1 MMLAF
6 YQIPAMHCTSGAH
19 LRQSRSMQASS
30 QIRPRFAGQR
40 LSVAVL
46 ASLAC
51 ASNTLARESPL
62 VISGAPA
69 ATITVSLND
78 TPPAPDPTHPSEM
91 LDRLRGVAYRGVVG
105 DLAKSIRPSRPIDG
119 SFDAAQPWLFW
130 TLTSKKG
137 DATKIVELRRAPSGI
152 ILLREQADQPAS
164 KALTYRLN
172 ADTALRHISSWMV
185 CSPDWPAL
193 RDALPMGQSAPW
205 SHPVHSAVVAFD
217 KDLLGA
223 RLLGGGFTQID
234 PAKRDLADS
243 ALTVR
248 RPKQDAA
255 FRRYGLL
262 IWINADSG
270 GAIPKSL
277 EPVADALGL
286 IIISPN
292 DVPNQCP
299 IADRCQ
305 HVLDAIATVCDALPI
320 DPARIYTTG
329 VSGGGK
335 TASILHTCFPE
346 IITGSVPMVGFIGY
360 ENVPAENGKM
370 YQGQFRRP
378 RVEVFNLLKS
388 QRIAPITGS
397 EDFNR
402 DVTHATARLY
412 TRDGFTVK
420 VWEVPGMAHSVA
432 PAATVQ
438 EALTW
443 LEEPLRQKL
452 AANNVKG
459 SELAPTAKD
468 DGSRKALIAAAPW
481 SDAAWQACQELGL
494 ISKPQSSPPSK

>member
-1 MMLAF
+1 MMPAF
-6 YQIPAMHCTSGAH
+6 YQILSLLCTAVTH
-19 LRQSRSMQASS
+19 LRQSHSMQAPSD
-30 QIRPRFAGQR
+30 IRPCFAGPW
-40 LSVAVL
+40 LSAAAVVF
-46 ASLAC
+46 AAC
-51 ASNTLARESPL
+51 ASNARARESPL

-78 TPPAPDPTHPSEM
+78 TPPAPDPTHSSEM
-91 LDRLRGVAYRGVVG
+91 LDCLSGVAYRGVVG
-105 DLAKSIRPSRPIDG
+105 DLSKSIRPARPIDG

-130 TLTSKKG
+130 TLTNKKG
-137 DATKIVELRRAPSGI
+137 DATKTVELRRAPSGV
-152 ILLREQADQPAS
+152 ILLRERPDQPDS
-164 KALTYRLN
+164 KTQTYRLN

-185 CSPDWPAL
+185 CSLDWATL
-193 RDALPMGQSAPW
+193 REALPMGQSVRWPQ
-205 SHPVHSAVVAFD
+205 PVHTAIVAFD
-217 KDLLGA
+217 QDLLGS

-234 PAKRDLADS
+234 PAKRDLANS

-248 RPKQDAA
+248 RPKQDTA

-262 IWINADSG
+262 VWINAAPG
-270 GAIPKSL
+270 GTIPKSL

-292 DVPNQCP
+292 DVPNECP

-305 HVLDAIATVCDALPI
+305 HIMDAIATVCDALPI

-329 VSGGGK
+329 ISGGGK

-378 RVEVFNLLKS
+378 RAEVFNLLKS

-420 VWEVPGMAHSVA
+420 VWEVPGMGHTVA

-443 LEEPLRQKL
+443 LEEPLQQKL
-452 AANNVKG
+452 AANNAKG
-459 SELAPTAKD
+459 AQLAATAND
-468 DGSRKALIAAAPW
+468 DASRKALIAAAPW
-481 SDAAWQACQELGL
+481 SDAAWQACLDLGV
-494 ISKPQSSPPSK
+494 IVPVKTSQR